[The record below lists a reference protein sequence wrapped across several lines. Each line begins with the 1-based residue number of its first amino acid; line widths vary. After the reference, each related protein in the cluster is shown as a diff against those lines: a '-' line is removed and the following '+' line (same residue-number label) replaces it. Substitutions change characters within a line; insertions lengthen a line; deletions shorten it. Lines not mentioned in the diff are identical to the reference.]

1 MYHDARST
9 GGNVTLRC
17 DVCIV
22 GSGAGGSVVAAEA
35 AAAGKR
41 VVVLEAGGLFPPERM
56 NQREATMLPRLYW
69 DAAGR
74 TTADRRIRLHQGKG
88 VGGSTLHNLNLCKR
102 IPQAILQEWHLE
114 HQVDLTIEQWESLY
128 QKIAGQI
135 GVVPVPE
142 AQWNRHNRL
151 LSDALHKLGWRGGG
165 VEHNRS
171 GCVGSG
177 YCELGCAYGAKNHA
191 QKVFVSRAVEQ
202 GASVLFHLQAVRLL
216 HDGRRAQG
224 VVARVVGD
232 DGEPGAS
239 WTIEASQVVLSAS
252 ATGTPALLLRS
263 DAPDPSGQTGKTL
276 RIHPA
281 LVAAGD
287 FADPVRA
294 WEGIPQTVECTEFLR
309 LGSDTGRPGEPTRIW
324 IVPAFGHPMGVAT
337 MMPGW
342 GSQHREVMQRYAH
355 LGVLTAMIHDET
367 MGRVEPDGELGV
379 RVDYQPTAADRA
391 ELHAGQIRCAQLLFA
406 AGAQRVLLPRPE
418 PLVLTAPD
426 QLATVEPDA
435 LLTGATAVHPM
446 GSCRMSQDPQHG
458 VVASN
463 GRHHGLR
470 GLWLADGSLFP
481 TSIGGPPQ
489 WSIYAL
495 GLHVGRDVAAARS

>member
-1 MYHDARST
+1 MYHDAQT
-9 GGNVTLRC
+9 IADTIALDC
-17 DVCIV
+17 DVCVV

-41 VVVLEAGGLFPPERM
+41 VVILEAGGLFPPERM
-56 NQREATMLPRLYW
+56 NQREADMLPRLYW

-74 TTADRRIRLHQGKG
+74 TTADRRIRVHQGKG
-88 VGGSTLHNLNLCKR
+88 VGGSTLHNLNLCKT
-102 IPQAILQEWHLE
+102 IPQAILRQWQQEH
-114 HQVDLTIEQWESLY
+114 HVDLTLEDWAQLY
-128 QKIAGQI
+128 QTIAGQI
-135 GVVPVPE
+135 GVAPVPE
-142 AQWNRHNRL
+142 TQWNRHNQL
-151 LSDALHKLGWRGGG
+151 LHNALQTLGWRGGG
-165 VEHNRS
+165 VQHNRS

-177 YCELGCAYGAKNHA
+177 YCEVGCAYGAKNHA

-202 GASVLFHLQAVRLL
+202 GAAVIFHAQATRVL
-216 HDGRRAQG
+216 HDGMRATG
-224 VVARVVGD
+224 VQARVLRD
-232 DGEPGAS
+232 DGEPGAV
-239 WTIEASQVVLSAS
+239 WTITARQVVLSAS

-263 DAPDPSGQTGKTL
+263 DVPDPSGQTGKTL

-287 FADPVRA
+287 FAEPVRA

-309 LGSDTGRPGEPTRIW
+309 LGDDRGRPGEPTRTW

-342 GSQHREVMQRYAH
+342 GSQHRQVMERYAH

-367 MGRVEPDGELGV
+367 MGTVEPDGELGV
-379 RVDYQPTAADRA
+379 RIDYQPTEADRT

-406 AGAQRVLLPRPE
+406 AGAKRVLLPRPE
-418 PLVLTAPD
+418 PLVIDHPEQLKNLPPD
-426 QLATVEPDA
+426 PLI
-435 LLTGATAVHPM
+435 TGTTAVHPM
-446 GSCRMSQDPQHG
+446 GSCRMSEDPKHG

-463 GRHHGLR
+463 GQHHGLQ

-495 GLHVGRDVAAARS
+495 GLHVGRHVARTRT